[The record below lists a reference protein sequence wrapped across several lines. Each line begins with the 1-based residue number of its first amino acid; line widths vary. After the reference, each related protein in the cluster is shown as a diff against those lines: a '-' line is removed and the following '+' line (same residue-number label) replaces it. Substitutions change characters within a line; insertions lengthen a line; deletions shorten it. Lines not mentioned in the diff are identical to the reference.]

1 MQRGASFI
9 DIDQGVPASPED
21 LEASTEAPG
30 PTPAISLPLFM
41 FIFAIVGFLLLR
53 EVWAK

>member
-1 MQRGASFI
+1 MSSFI
-9 DIDQGVPASPED
+9 DIDQGLPATPEE
-21 LEASTEAPG
+21 LESSTEAPG

-41 FIFAIVGFLLLR
+41 IIFGIVGFLLLR